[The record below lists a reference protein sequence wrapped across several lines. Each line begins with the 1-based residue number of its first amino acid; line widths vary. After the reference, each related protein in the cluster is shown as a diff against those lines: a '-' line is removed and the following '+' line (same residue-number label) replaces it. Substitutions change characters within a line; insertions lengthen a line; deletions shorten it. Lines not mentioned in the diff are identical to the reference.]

1 MGNIS
6 KIIRLLKLFY
16 TRKRVTID
24 EIITLCDINRRTAF
38 RYLNEMSE
46 ANIPL
51 YYDKDIMGYKIQ
63 DFDSK
68 FNTKMSLSDVAL
80 IVFSLKNVSTEINH
94 DYETDFEKALKELLI
109 TNTNSEFN
117 IDKILNIYDSD
128 QVDSQETS
136 VKLTNFLVN
145 LAINYN
151 RSLKLYVGHERFIKI
166 HEPRLIFKKEWN
178 ITESKIEKQNLI
190 KIKYIQKI
198 QII

>member
-16 TRKRVTID
+16 TRKSVTID
-24 EIITLCDINRRTAF
+24 EIINLCDINRRTAF

-51 YYDKDIMGYKIQ
+51 YYDNNIMGYKIR
-63 DFDSK
+63 DFGSK
-68 FNTKMSLSDVAL
+68 FNTNMSLSEVAL
-80 IVFSLKNVSTEINH
+80 IVFSLKNVSSKIDH

-109 TNTNSEFN
+109 TNINDKFD
-117 IDKILNIYDSD
+117 IDKVLNIYEND
-128 QVDSQETS
+128 QINSQETS
-136 VKLTNFLVN
+136 VQLTNFLVN

-151 RSLKLYVGHERFIKI
+151 RSLKIYVGNERPIKI
-166 HEPRLIFKKEWN
+166 EEPILIFEKDWN
-178 ITESKIEKQNLI
+178 ITESKIEKQKLI
-190 KIKYIQKI
+190 RIKNIQKI